1 MTSLIEHKNQST
13 TSFIIYYQG
22 FLAVAAIILF
32 FTRIDVYL
40 QDHTSLIPLYWLM
53 GFLLAS
59 LPLLPFLFKKFDG
72 ISKNI
77 LVWAGAYIALISIS
91 ILIQANFSD
100 LQFLEDQFRTIIF
113 LFLML
118 TIFSYHP
125 LITKWVK
132 LTILSLTF
140 LNVSMF
146 IYEFFN
152 PWAFHEVQRASG
164 RSSGFYDDSN
174 TAGIAIILGM
184 IFTVD
189 MIKPKYRLFYALF
202 VFLGVASTFSRGSI
216 AGWILVVGLF
226 ILTKVVPRY
235 QMVFV
240 LLFSMITISI
250 LSTQLNSLKYITNAD
265 GEALFKEDTL
275 ARVEFLINPFEQKD
289 GSQAS
294 RFSHIEDAWKK
305 FESSPFF
312 GNGLGAG
319 QNTAQ
324 ITQTGKA
331 QRSHNI
337 YLDLMVEYGFLGAL
351 VFPSLLLACV
361 WEAKGQ
367 FRKQGIVFVLFLM
380 SQGFFSHTLLSE
392 FCSLIFY
399 AIMSNLTKH
408 SHLESS
414 TNTSVNQLFENS

>member
-294 RFSHIEDAWKK
+294 RFSHIEDA
-305 FESSPFF
+305 
-312 GNGLGAG
+312 
-319 QNTAQ
+319 
-324 ITQTGKA
+324 
-331 QRSHNI
+331 
-337 YLDLMVEYGFLGAL
+337 
-351 VFPSLLLACV
+351 
-361 WEAKGQ
+361 
-367 FRKQGIVFVLFLM
+367 
-380 SQGFFSHTLLSE
+380 
-392 FCSLIFY
+392 
-399 AIMSNLTKH
+399 
-408 SHLESS
+408 
-414 TNTSVNQLFENS
+414 